1 MLHTIQRYIRL
12 LCVAGVLWSAIP
24 LFAQI
29 DRGTIEGLVKDPSG
43 AVIPGA
49 SVKIIQTATNST
61 YDLITNGEGLYIA
74 PNLPAAT
81 YKVVIQAEGFSTFSR
96 EPVEVRAHV
105 KVRVDAVLQI
115 GAMSQVSTVTA
126 EAPLLDISATSNS
139 TGLQSEAVE
148 KLPLIVSVY
157 QRSITDLL
165 QNLPGFTSGDSFV
178 PRSSGGAAGDTE
190 VFLDGGP
197 ASEWGI
203 ARGGFSEIS
212 PLIEQ
217 VGEFSVVANG
227 FNAEYGGF
235 GNWFTNVTIK
245 SGTNRLH
252 GSIFNHLGNS
262 ALNAKDFFAK
272 EVPPF
277 RQTAGGFTHAGPVV
291 IPGIYIRKGQNLL
304 FRQPGA
310 FLFEDGGQRRPG
322 HHSIAQGKSRG
333 LQRTRSDDL

>member
-1 MLHTIQRYIRL
+1 MLRGIR
-12 LCVAGVLWSAIP
+12 CYVCFFCIAGVLCLVTP
-24 LFAQI
+24 LIAQI
-29 DRGTIEGLVKDPSG
+29 DRGTIQGLVKDPSG

-49 SVKIIQTATNST
+49 KVEIIQTATNSS
-61 YDLITNGEGLYIA
+61 YALVTNSEGLYIA
-74 PNLPAAT
+74 PNLPVAT
-81 YKVVIQAEGFSTFSR
+81 YKVVIQAPGFSTFSR
-96 EPVEVRAHV
+96 EPIEVRAHV

-115 GAMSQVSTVTA
+115 GAMTEITTITS
-126 EAPLLDISATSNS
+126 EAPLLDVSTTSNS
-139 TGLQSEAVE
+139 TGLQSETVE
-148 KLPLIVSVY
+148 KLPLIVSIY

-165 QNLPGFTSGDSFV
+165 RNLPGFTSGDSFV
-178 PRSSGGAAGDTE
+178 PRASGGAAGDTE

-245 SGTNRLH
+245 SGANDLH
-252 GSIFNHLGNS
+252 GSVFNHLGNS

-272 EVPPF
+272 EVTPF
-277 RQTAGGFTHAGPVV
+277 RQNEGGFTLGGPC
-291 IPGIYIRKGQNLL
+291 GN
-304 FRQPGA
+304 
-310 FLFEDGGQRRPG
+310 
-322 HHSIAQGKSRG
+322 SKS
-333 LQRTRSDDL
+333 L